1 MENGLNGICKDLIK
15 DNIPSPARLNNSGN
29 NSLWNSTTIRRI
41 LKNEVYIGNTIG
53 HKVKKINYKLK
64 KQILLDKDEWI
75 KVENTHDTI
84 ISKEDFEKVQNI
96 LNKRSY
102 NPQKRQCTFTYRNYI
117 LCKLWWK
124 IYFYKRIQK

>member
-1 MENGLNGICKDLIK
+1 MGNGINSICKGLIK
-15 DNIPSPARLNNSGN
+15 DNIPSPSNLSNNKGN
-29 NSLWNSTTIRRI
+29 TLWNGTTIRRI

-64 KQILLDKDEWI
+64 KQIMLNKDDWI
-75 KVENTHDTI
+75 KVENTHKPI

-102 NPQKRQCTFTYRNYI
+102 TPEKRKSTFAYWNYI
-117 LCKLWWK
+117 LCKVWCK
-124 IYFYKRIQK
+124 IYLYKRI

>member
-1 MENGLNGICKDLIK
+1 MENGINSICKDLIK
-15 DNIPSPARLNNSGN
+15 DNIPSPTRLNSNIKSDT
-29 NSLWNSTTIRRI
+29 LWNGTTVRRI

-64 KQILLDKDEWI
+64 KQIMLSKNEWI
-75 KVENTHDTI
+75 KVENTHKAI

-102 NPQKRQCTFTYRNYI
+102 TPKKRKITLTYRNYI
-117 LCKLWWK
+117 L
-124 IYFYKRIQK
+124 

>member
-1 MENGLNGICKDLIK
+1 MENGINSICKNLIK
-15 DNIPSPARLNNSGN
+15 DNIPSPSSLNNNKGN
-29 NSLWNSTTIRRI
+29 TLWNGTTIRRI

-64 KQILLDKDEWI
+64 KQIMLDKDEWI
-75 KVENTHDTI
+75 KVENTHKPI

-102 NPQKRQCTFTYRNYI
+102 TPEKRKSTFAYWNYI
-117 LCKLWWK
+117 LCKLWLK
-124 IYFYKRIQK
+124 IYLYKRI